1 MWPTKIPFGRVDSCF
16 PPQRSAGRP
25 PPRQTAQAWKPV
37 APAFPGIANRHWA
50 RRFSDAGADDAVSA
64 IGSRAKARG
73 YLTRD
78 EFLRLCRWKSPRSRP
93 RVESNAPEFVRAVTK
108 TALTTR
114 DERLR
119 IEVLTLLEGVHW
131 PTASVILH
139 FCHRDPYPILD
150 VRSLWSLGVDRPAY
164 DFTFWWAFTNMC
176 RRLAERH
183 SCSLRTLDRALW
195 QYSKEHQAKSPGTPQ
210 RGARPSNVRRERGEA
225 DARAG
230 AQKNPAES

>member
-1 MWPTKIPFGRVDSCF
+1 MTVPRRIGLPEGEKSVRLKYHSGVSTRTSRRRARPAGHRT
-16 PPQRSAGRP
+16 GRP
-25 PPRQTAQAWKPV
+25 QKLGNPLRLR
-37 APAFPGIANRHWA
+37 FPGSQIARWA
-50 RRFSDAGADDAVSA
+50 GRFSDPDADDAVSA
-64 IGSRAKARG
+64 IGSRAKSRG

-93 RVESNAPEFVRAVTK
+93 RVESNAPEFVRAVTA
-108 TALTTR
+108 TALATV

-150 VRSLWSLGVDRPAY
+150 VRSLWSLGVERPVY
-164 DFTFWWAFTNMC
+164 DFAFWRAFTTTC
-176 RRLAERH
+176 RSLAERH

-195 QYSKEHQAKSPGTPQ
+195 QYSKERQGKSPAAP
-210 RGARPSNVRRERGEA
+210 PRERRLGGV
-225 DARAG
+225 R
-230 AQKNPAES
+230 